1 MNLTKRLLCVAVL
14 LVLAAGIFSCGGG
27 PPARWVVLYAFANE
41 GQLLRTRMT
50 EVSYEPWAGRAIS
63 VGYLEGEP
71 VILAGSGVGTTNAA
85 ITLQYLLDHY
95 PVRGVLF
102 TGICGGVAAKN
113 KIGDI
118 IIPERWVTHDFGYI
132 GAEGFIPDTLGI
144 GRRGDSTFVPAFDLP
159 VDSQL
164 FDWVEQAAYKAAGDL
179 QPIVDRV
186 VQIHCGGTGVTGNQF
201 IDQVEKRQW
210 LATTFDAEITDMES
224 AAVLQTAI
232 ANGVPCVIIR
242 SNSDLAGG
250 SGSAT
255 AGTELREFFQIAA
268 DNSAAVVTSF
278 FRMLHERRFEHP

>member
-1 MNLTKRLLCVAVL
+1 MNLTKRLLYSAVL
-14 LVLAAGIFSCGGG
+14 ATLLAGIFSCAGG
-27 PPARWVVLYAFANE
+27 PKARWVVLYAFADE

-50 EVSYEPWAGRAIS
+50 EVSYVPWAGRAIAT
-63 VGYLEGEP
+63 GYLEGES
-71 VILAGSGVGTTNAA
+71 VILAGSGIGTTNAA
-85 ITLQYLLDHY
+85 ITLQYVLDHY

-102 TGICGGVAAKN
+102 TGICGGIAERN

-118 IIPERWVTHDFGYI
+118 VIPERWITHDFGYI
-132 GAEGFIPDTLGI
+132 GAQGFLPDSLGI
-144 GRRGDSTFVPAFDLP
+144 GRRGDSVFIPAFDLP

-164 FDWVEQAAYKAAGDL
+164 FDWVGQAAYKAAEDL
-179 QPIVDRV
+179 QPIVDRI
-186 VQIHCGGTGVTGNQF
+186 VQIHCGGVGVTGNQF

-210 LATTFDAEITDMES
+210 LAATFDAEITDMES

-255 AGTELREFFQIAA
+255 ASTELRDFFQIAA